1 MKQDDGRIVWKNLSD
16 LKLIL
21 LINQFIEKHGIK
33 SSRQYQKKLSENPNS
48 APSMWFINQK
58 YGSWENLL
66 VSIGLKNTEYG
77 KWSKI
82 SEKKLLEIVE
92 SFIVA
97 EKITS
102 QRKYEQ
108 KSVGKDVPSLS
119 TLKKRFGDVKPL
131 FRKKIEKSS
140 LTDFEL
146 MLELRNEI
154 IRLKLQDDLSMT
166 KFRKLVQSSK
176 LPSVDTI
183 MKRTNKNWE
192 ELMAEIGF
200 DYRRIKI
207 YKQRNNLS
215 QTKKTK

>member
-66 VSIGLKNTEYG
+66 ASIGLENTEYG

-119 TLKKRFGDVKPL
+119 TLKKRLGDVKPL
-131 FRKKIEKSS
+131 FRKKIEKPS
-140 LTDFEL
+140 LTYFEL

>member
-66 VSIGLKNTEYG
+66 VSVGLENTEYG

-119 TLKKRFGDVKPL
+119 TLKKRLGDVKPL
-131 FRKKIEKSS
+131 FRKKIEKPS
-140 LTDFEL
+140 LTDFEM

>member
-21 LINQFIEKHGIK
+21 LINQFIEKHEIK
-33 SSRQYQKKLSENPNS
+33 SSRQYHRKLLENPNS

-58 YGSWENLL
+58 YGSWKNLL
-66 VSIGLKNTEYG
+66 VSLGCDNGEYG
-77 KWSKI
+77 KWAKI
-82 SEKKLLEIVE
+82 SEIDLLKIVE
-92 SFIVA
+92 SFITV

-102 QRKYEQ
+102 QHMYE
-108 KSVGKDVPSLS
+108 KRSVGKDVPSLS
-119 TLKKRFGDVKPL
+119 TLKKRFGDVRPL
-131 FRKKIEKSS
+131 FRRKTEEPSF
-140 LTDFEL
+140 TDFEL

-166 KFRKLVQSSK
+166 KFRNLVQSPK

-183 MKRTNKNWE
+183 MKRTNRNWE
-192 ELMAEIGF
+192 ELMTEIGF

-215 QTKKTK
+215 KKKRTK

>member
-1 MKQDDGRIVWKNLSD
+1 MKQNDGRIIWKNQSD

-21 LINQFIEKHGIK
+21 TINEFIEKHGIK

-48 APSMWFINQK
+48 APSMWFINKK

-66 VSIGLKNTEYG
+66 ISIGRENTGYG
-77 KWSKI
+77 KWARM
-82 SEKKLLEIVE
+82 SEQELLEIVE
-92 SFIVA
+92 SFIKC
-97 EKITS
+97 EKIIS
-102 QRKYEQ
+102 QRMYEQ
-108 KSVGKDVPSLS
+108 KSVGKDIPSLS
-119 TLKKRFGDVKPL
+119 TVKKRLGDIRPL
-131 FRKKIEKSS
+131 FREKNDRPRF
-140 LTDFEL
+140 TDFEL
-146 MLELRNEI
+146 LLELKNEI
-154 IRLKLQDDLSMT
+154 IRLNLQDDLSMT
-166 KFRKLVQSSK
+166 KFRKLVQSPK

-215 QTKKTK
+215 KTKKTK

>member
-1 MKQDDGRIVWKNLSD
+1 MVWKNQSD

-33 SSRQYQKKLSENPNS
+33 SSRQYQRKLSENPNS

-58 YGSWENLL
+58 YGSWKNLL
-66 VSIGLKNTEYG
+66 VSLGCDSGEYG
-77 KWSKI
+77 KWAKI
-82 SEKKLLEIVE
+82 SEKDLLKIVE
-92 SFIVA
+92 SFITV
-97 EKITS
+97 EKVTS
-102 QRKYEQ
+102 QHMYE
-108 KSVGKDVPSLS
+108 KRSVGKDVPSLS
-119 TLKKRFGDVKPL
+119 TLKKRFGDVSPL
-131 FRKKIEKSS
+131 FRRKTEEPSF
-140 LTDFEL
+140 TDFEL

-166 KFRKLVQSSK
+166 KFRNLVQSPK

-192 ELMAEIGF
+192 ELMTEIGF

-215 QTKKTK
+215 KKKRTK